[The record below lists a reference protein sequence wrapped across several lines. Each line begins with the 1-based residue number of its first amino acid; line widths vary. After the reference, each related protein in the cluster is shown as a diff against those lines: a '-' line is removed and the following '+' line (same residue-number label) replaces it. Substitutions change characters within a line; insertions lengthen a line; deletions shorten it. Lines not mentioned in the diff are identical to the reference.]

1 VNNPPLESKRAAG
14 ILLAVS
20 SLPSPY
26 GIGTFGKAGR
36 DWIDFL
42 AAAGQKYWQ
51 ILPLGPTGW
60 GNSPYQC
67 FSAFALSSYY
77 VDLDLLA
84 KEGLVK
90 QNEIQDIFWG
100 ASPEVVNYAVL
111 YHHREKVL
119 RLAFRRFI
127 STKAFR
133 GFREK
138 YHFWLDDYALF
149 MALKRKH
156 NGRSWL
162 EWEEDLKVRKTAA
175 LEKAREEL
183 KQEINYQIFV
193 QYQTFRQWNEL
204 KKYANRKGIL
214 IIGDMPIYVSMDSAD
229 TWADSGYFQLDDKR
243 RPLSVS
249 GCPPDPF
256 ARDGQ
261 LWGNPLYRWDVMEK
275 QGFAWWMLRLR
286 ESLSLY
292 DVVRI
297 DHFRGFESYYSI
309 PAGDKTAAR
318 GKWVKGPGFAFIETI
333 HKNLCGAAI
342 IAEDLGFLTPEVK
355 ALLEASGF
363 PGMKVLQFAFDSRE
377 SGDYMPYTYHRN
389 CVVYTGTH
397 DNTTSAGWFKT
408 APAED
413 IKAACE
419 FLGLKKPRQGCRAFI
434 RAAFGS
440 VANLAIIPMQD
451 WLGLGVKARM
461 NAPSTT
467 GDNNWRWRVLP
478 GQLTMDLA
486 GEIKRLAKIY
496 GR

>member
-1 VNNPPLESKRAAG
+1 VNNSPLESKRAAG

-84 KEGLVK
+84 KEGLIK
-90 QNEIQDIFWG
+90 QNETQDIFWG
-100 ASPEVVNYAVL
+100 ASPGAVNYAAL
-111 YHHREKVL
+111 YHNREKAL

-138 YHFWLDDYALF
+138 YQFWLDDYALF

-183 KQEINYQIFV
+183 KQEINYHIFV
-193 QYQTFRQWNEL
+193 QYQAFRQWDEL

-229 TWADSGYFQLDDKR
+229 TWADSGYFQLDDKK

-261 LWGNPLYRWDVMEK
+261 LWGNPLYRWDVMEN

-292 DVVRI
+292 DVARI

-318 GKWVKGPGFAFIETI
+318 GKWVKGPGLAFIEAI
-333 HKNLCGAAI
+333 HKNLRGAAI

-419 FLGLKKPRQGCRAFI
+419 FLNLKNPRQGCRAFI
-434 RAAFGS
+434 RAALGS

-467 GDNNWRWRVLP
+467 GDSNWRWRVLP

-486 GEIKRLAKIY
+486 GEIKTLAGIY